1 MLFDYRH
8 IWKISYPILI
18 SMLMQ
23 QLVGITDV
31 IYLGRLGE
39 VELGASALG
48 STYFFTIFMVAFG
61 FSIGAQIIMARRNG
75 AKKYKNIGEV
85 FYQGCSFLL
94 MFWAAMVVLSWC
106 VSPLLLTLLIDNE
119 AVCRATLEYINWRIW
134 GLAGASLLVMGRGF
148 FVAVTKT
155 YILTAVSMIMVI
167 ANIILN
173 YIMIFGKFGFP
184 AMGIAG
190 AALASNLS
198 EIIAVSFLG
207 TYLYK
212 YVDVAKYGLN
222 KLTFMNFKLLKRI
235 LGVSIWTML
244 QQFVSVSTRFLFF
257 IAIEHLGEREL
268 AVSNLVRSLSS
279 FPYVIINALAAAVSS
294 VTGNLMG
301 KGQVGEVM
309 PSVKRAVLM
318 CGIIVFP
325 LLILMAITAYPL
337 LRIYTD
343 NQVLIYASLP
353 AYMVMLSAFIPLIP
367 AWILFNAVSG
377 TGNTQYAMK
386 IEFYAMFLYVFHI
399 FIVILYLKLPLAAC
413 WTADWVYNTAILF
426 MAYRYMRSSKWQNKK
441 I

>member
-1 MLFDYRH
+1 
-8 IWKISYPILI
+8 
-18 SMLMQ
+18 
-23 QLVGITDV
+23 
-31 IYLGRLGE
+31 
-39 VELGASALG
+39 
-48 STYFFTIFMVAFG
+48 
-61 FSIGAQIIMARRNG
+61 
-75 AKKYKNIGEV
+75 
-85 FYQGCSFLL
+85 
-94 MFWAAMVVLSWC
+94 
-106 VSPLLLTLLIDNE
+106 
-119 AVCRATLEYINWRIW
+119 
-134 GLAGASLLVMGRGF
+134 
-148 FVAVTKT
+148 
-155 YILTAVSMIMVI
+155 
-167 ANIILN
+167 
-173 YIMIFGKFGFP
+173 
-184 AMGIAG
+184 
-190 AALASNLS
+190 
-198 EIIAVSFLG
+198 
-207 TYLYK
+207 
-212 YVDVAKYGLN
+212 
-222 KLTFMNFKLLKRI
+222 
-235 LGVSIWTML
+235 ML
-244 QQFVSVSTRFLFF
+244 QQFVSVSTWFLFF